1 MAIRIIVADD
11 HKIFREG
18 LINLLSASDNIEI
31 IDQAENGKQA
41 IEKSEILKPDILIM
55 DIGMP
60 IVNGI
65 EATKILQQ
73 KKSGIKVI
81 GLTMHAEK
89 HFIKGMFDAGA
100 YGYLFKNCS
109 YEELMDAITIVHNG
123 KKYVSDKITEILI
136 DNYLGKPSMEGKDAN
151 LSIRE
156 TEVLKLIAE
165 GKTSKEI
172 SELLFVSIKTVGTH
186 RKNILD
192 KLGLNSTADMVKY
205 AIKNEIITNW

>member
-1 MAIRIIVADD
+1 MAIRLIIADD

-18 LINLLSASDNIEI
+18 LINLLAASKNIEI

-41 IEKSEILKPDILIM
+41 IEKSELFNPDILIM

-60 IVNGI
+60 VINGI
-65 EATKILQQ
+65 EATNILQ
-73 KKSGIKVI
+73 KKKPDIKVI
-81 GLTMHAEK
+81 ALTMHTEK

-100 YGYLFKNCS
+100 YGYLFKNCA
-109 YEELMDAITIVHNG
+109 YEELIDAITMVYNG

-136 DNYLGKPSMEGKDAN
+136 DDYIGKPNIGGKDSN
-151 LSIRE
+151 LSKRE
-156 TEVLKLIAE
+156 IEILKLIAE

-192 KLGLNSTADMVKY
+192 KLELNSTADLVKY
-205 AIKNEIITNW
+205 AIKKDIITDW